1 MIISKKKFEAALQK
15 VREEEWE
22 RNRTL
27 AMRNDVD
34 RLLSRVSR
42 LEGIIEGTVTPT
54 PPKNCAVTCST
65 ERKL

>member
-27 AMRNDVD
+27 DMRNDVD

-42 LEGIIEGTVTPT
+42 LEGIIEGTVAPT
-54 PPKNCAVTCST
+54 PLHDLISSRST
-65 ERKL
+65 K